1 MTHKECCRHSLPRDG
16 HAEAVAM
23 TMRKVSG
30 FLRVAYLKM
39 KIAIQVPG
47 EFALIREN
55 PRIL

>member
-1 MTHKECCRHSLPRDG
+1 MTHKESYRHSLPKDG

-39 KIAIQVPG
+39 KIAIQVPDG
-47 EFALIREN
+47 FALIREN
-55 PRIL
+55 PSIL